1 LGRKRVYQELFGV
14 RATVKIESLGGFD
27 ILMENRPGFAG
38 KDLKMKKYG
47 IFVGLICVFG
57 GIITAFGAGA
67 SDELEAKA
75 IEARI
80 REHRMGDLIIKA
92 EPGAEVH
99 VEQLRHE
106 FWFGAALSSGA
117 FSGRMNDEDQRKY
130 EETFLANF
138 NAAVTEN
145 ALKWH
150 DMERRQGEVNYRVVD
165 AILAWTDKHQ
175 IPLRGHNIFWGIP
188 NRVQTWLK
196 AMDDATLR
204 ETLKARA
211 LDIGRRYRGRFAE
224 YDLNN
229 EMIHANYYADRLGP
243 DITKQMADW
252 IKQADPDAKLYFNDY
267 DILTGKRLDDY
278 IEHIRGLLE
287 QGAPMAGIGVQG
299 HLHGENFDPKAL
311 QHALNE
317 LAKIGLPIRI
327 TEFNMPGQRS
337 VFMQQQNLKLT
348 PEQEQTKAKA
358 ITEYYRICFAHPA
371 VEGILMWGF
380 WEGANWIRQ
389 SSLYRRDWTPTPAA
403 EAYRDLVFKEWWT
416 DSKVKA
422 DANGQCR
429 VRAFYGKYAVT
440 SGDQTKEVLLSK
452 EKGQVTVSFE

>member
-1 LGRKRVYQELFGV
+1 MYILLGQLITPTLKPEAIGV
-14 RATVKIESLGGFD
+14 RIKQ
-27 ILMENRPGFAG
+27 
-38 KDLKMKKYG
+38 
-47 IFVGLICVFG
+47 
-57 GIITAFGAGA
+57 
-67 SDELEAKA
+67 
-75 IEARI
+75 
-80 REHRMGDLIIKA
+80 HRMGELLVKA

-99 VEQLRHE
+99 VKQLRHE

-117 FSGRMNDEDQRKY
+117 FSGRMRAEDQRKY

-150 DMERRQGEVNYRVVD
+150 DMERKQGRVNYKIVD
-165 AILAWTDKHQ
+165 AILSWTDRHE

-188 NRVQTWLK
+188 NRVQSWLK
-196 AMDDATLR
+196 EMDDTPLH

-211 LDIGRRYRGRFAE
+211 LDIGHRYRGRFAE

-229 EMIHANYYADRLGP
+229 EMIHANYYTDRLGP
-243 DITKQMADW
+243 AITKQMADW
-252 IKQADPDAKLYFNDY
+252 VKQADPNAQLFFNDY

-278 IEHIRGLLE
+278 IKHIRGLLE
-287 QGAPMAGIGVQG
+287 QGAPMTGIGVQG

-317 LAKIGLPIRI
+317 LAKINLPIRI

-337 VFMQQQNLKLT
+337 VFMRQRNLKLT
-348 PEQEQTKAKA
+348 SEQEQTKARNL
-358 ITEYYRICFAHPA
+358 TDYYRICFAHPA

-389 SSLYRRDWTPTPAA
+389 SSMYRRDWTPTPAA
-403 EAYRDLVFKEWWT
+403 KAYRNLVFKEWWT

-422 DANGQCR
+422 DTNGQCR
-429 VRAFYGKYAVT
+429 IRAFYGKYTVT
-440 SGDQTKEVLLSK
+440 CEAQTKEVLLSK
-452 EKGQVTVSFE
+452 EKGQATVSFE

>member
-1 LGRKRVYQELFGV
+1 MKQHM
-14 RATVKIESLGGFD
+14 
-27 ILMENRPGFAG
+27 IL
-38 KDLKMKKYG
+38 L
-47 IFVGLICVFG
+47 V
-57 GIITAFGAGA
+57 TACFFSSIVPSFSADV
-67 SDELEAKA
+67 SKEIKLDA
-75 IEARI
+75 INTRI
-80 REHRMGDLIIKA
+80 RQHRMGELLIKA

-99 VEQLRHE
+99 VRQLRHE

-117 FSGRMNDEDQRKY
+117 FSGRMRAEDQLKY

-150 DMERRQGEVNYRVVD
+150 DMERQSGKVNYAIVD
-165 AILAWTDKHQ
+165 AILVWTDRHE

-188 NRVQTWLK
+188 NRVQPWLK
-196 AMDDATLR
+196 EMDDATLR

-211 LDIGRRYRGRFAE
+211 LDIGSRYRGRFVE

-229 EMIHANYYADRLGP
+229 EMIHANYYADRLGSA
-243 DITKQMADW
+243 ITKQMADW
-252 IKQADPDAKLYFNDY
+252 INQADPDAQLFFNDY

-278 IEHIRGLLE
+278 IKHIRGLLAE
-287 QGAPMAGIGVQG
+287 GTPMAGIGVQG
-299 HLHGENFDPKAL
+299 HLHGENFDPNAL

-317 LAKIGLPIRI
+317 LAKISLPIRI

-337 VFMQQQNLKLT
+337 VFMRQRNLKLT
-348 PEQEQTKAKA
+348 PEQEQTKAKNL
-358 ITEYYRICFAHPA
+358 TEYYRICFAHPA

-403 EAYRDLVFKEWWT
+403 EAYRNLIFKEWWT
-416 DSKVKA
+416 DTKVKA
-422 DANGQCR
+422 DAIGQCR
-429 VRAFYGKYAVT
+429 IRAFYGKHYVT
-440 SGDQTKEVLLSK
+440 CGGQTKEVLLSK
-452 EKGQVTVSFE
+452 EKGDTTVSFK

>member
-1 LGRKRVYQELFGV
+1 MKSYR
-14 RATVKIESLGGFD
+14 
-27 ILMENRPGFAG
+27 ILIILAYF
-38 KDLKMKKYG
+38 
-47 IFVGLICVFG
+47 FG
-57 GIITAFGAGA
+57 GIGAAFSANV
-67 SDELEAKA
+67 SDELKPDA
-75 IEARI
+75 IEVRI
-80 REHRMGDLIIKA
+80 RQYRMGDFIIKA
-92 EPGAEVH
+92 KPGAEVH

-117 FSGRMNDEDQRKY
+117 FTGRMRAEDQRKY

-150 DMERRQGEVNYRVVD
+150 SMERRQGQINYDTVD
-165 AILAWTDKHQ
+165 AILAWTDKHE
-175 IPLRGHNIFWGIP
+175 IPLRGHNIFWGVP
-188 NRVQTWLK
+188 NYVQPWLK

-211 LDIGRRYRGRFAE
+211 LDIGKRYRGRFAE

-229 EMIHANYYADRLGP
+229 EMLHANYYADRLGP

-252 IKQADPDAKLYFNDY
+252 VKQADPGARLFVNDY
-267 DILTGKRLDDY
+267 DILTGNRLDDY
-278 IEHIRGLLE
+278 IKHIRGLLE
-287 QGAPMAGIGVQG
+287 QGVPLAGIGVQG
-299 HLHGENFDPKAL
+299 HLHGETFDPKAV
-311 QHALNE
+311 QHALDE

-337 VFMQQQNLKLT
+337 AFMKQRNLELT
-348 PEQEQTKAKA
+348 PEQEQTKAKNLA
-358 ITEYYRICFAHPA
+358 EYYRICFAHPV

-403 EAYRDLVFKEWWT
+403 EAYRNLVFKEWWT
-416 DSKVKA
+416 DSKIKA
-422 DANGQCR
+422 DADGQCR
-429 VRAFYGKYAVT
+429 IRAFYGKYNVT
-440 SGDQTKEVLLSK
+440 CDNQTKQVMLSK
-452 EKGQVTVSFE
+452 EKGQATVSFE

>member
-1 LGRKRVYQELFGV
+1 LFGLLFT
-14 RATVKIESLGGFD
+14 A
-27 ILMENRPGFAG
+27 
-38 KDLKMKKYG
+38 YG
-47 IFVGLICVFG
+47 ADV
-57 GIITAFGAGA
+57 
-67 SDELEAKA
+67 SEELTPEA

-80 REHRMGDLIIKA
+80 REHRMGELLVKA
-92 EPGAEVH
+92 RPGAEVH

-117 FSGRMNDEDQRKY
+117 FSGWMNPEDQRKY
-130 EETFLANF
+130 EEMFLANF

-150 DMERRQGEVNYRVVD
+150 DMESRRGQVNYRVVD
-165 AILAWTDKHQ
+165 AVLAWTDKHE
-175 IPLRGHNIFWGIP
+175 IPLRGHCIFWGIP
-188 NRVQTWLK
+188 GRVQSWLK
-196 AMDDATLR
+196 ELSDDELRDVLKNRAT
-204 ETLKARA
+204 T
-211 LDIGRRYRGRFAE
+211 IGQRYRGRFAE

-229 EMIHANYYADRLGP
+229 EMIHANYYAERLGP
-243 DITKQMADW
+243 AITKQMADW
-252 IKQADPDAKLYFNDY
+252 IKQADPNARLFVNDY
-267 DILTGKRLDDY
+267 DILTGNRLDDY
-278 IEHIRGLLE
+278 VKHVCGLLE
-287 QGAPMAGIGVQG
+287 KGVPLAGIGAQG
-299 HLHGENFDPKAL
+299 HLHGETFDPKAL

-337 VFMQQQNLKLT
+337 VFMKERNLKLT
-348 PEQEQTKAKA
+348 PEQEQARAKA
-358 ITEYYRICFAHPA
+358 ITDYYRICFAHPA

-403 EAYRDLVFKEWWT
+403 EAYRNLIFKEWWT

-429 VRAFYGKYAVT
+429 IRAFYGKYAVT
-440 SGDQTKEVLLSK
+440 CGDQTKQVLLSK
-452 EKGQVTVSFE
+452 ENGQAFVSFE

>member
-1 LGRKRVYQELFGV
+1 
-14 RATVKIESLGGFD
+14 
-27 ILMENRPGFAG
+27 
-38 KDLKMKKYG
+38 MKKCG
-47 IFVGLICVFG
+47 IFVGLVCVFS
-57 GIITAFGAGA
+57 GIGAVFGAGA
-67 SDELEAKA
+67 SGELGAEA

-80 REHRMGDLIIKA
+80 REHRMGEFLIKA

-99 VEQLRHE
+99 IKQLRHE

-117 FSGRMNDEDQRKY
+117 FSGRMSAENQRKY

-150 DMERRQGEVNYRVVD
+150 DMERRRGQVNYSTVD
-165 AILAWTDKHQ
+165 AILAWTDRHE

-188 NRVQTWLK
+188 NRVQGWLK
-196 AMDDATLR
+196 AMDDETLH

-243 DITKQMADW
+243 AITKQMADW
-252 IKQADPDAKLYFNDY
+252 VKQADPGARLFFNDY
-267 DILTGKRLDDY
+267 DILTGNRLDDY
-278 IEHIRGLLE
+278 IKHIRGLLE

-299 HLHGENFDPKAL
+299 HLHGENFNPKAL
-311 QHALNE
+311 QNALNE
-317 LAKIGLPIRI
+317 LAKIGLPICI

-337 VFMQQQNLKLT
+337 VFMKERKLKLT
-348 PEQEQTKAKA
+348 PAQEQAKAKNL
-358 ITEYYRICFAHPA
+358 TDYYRSCFAHPA
-371 VEGILMWGF
+371 VDGILMWGF

-403 EAYRDLVFKEWWT
+403 KAYRGLVFEEWWT
-416 DSKVKA
+416 DSNVKT

-429 VRAFYGKYAVT
+429 IRAFYGKYVVT
-440 SGDQTKEVLLSK
+440 CGDQTKEVLLGK
-452 EKGQVTVSFE
+452 EKGRATVSFVRN

>member
-1 LGRKRVYQELFGV
+1 MKRFTILLVTAYLFG
-14 RATVKIESLGGFD
+14 
-27 ILMENRPGFAG
+27 
-38 KDLKMKKYG
+38 
-47 IFVGLICVFG
+47 
-57 GIITAFGAGA
+57 ITFTAIGAGA
-67 SDELEAKA
+67 SGELGAGA

-80 REHRMGDLIIKA
+80 LEHRMGELLVKA
-92 EPGAEVH
+92 GPGAEVH
-99 VEQLRHE
+99 VKQLRHE

-117 FSGRMNDEDQRKY
+117 FGGRMNAEDRRKY

-150 DMERRQGEVNYRVVD
+150 DMERKQGRVNYSTVD
-165 AILAWTDKHQ
+165 AILAWTDRND

-188 NRVQTWLK
+188 NRVQPWQK
-196 AMDDATLR
+196 EMDDATLH

-229 EMIHANYYADRLGP
+229 EMIHANYYEDRLGP
-243 DITKQMADW
+243 GITKQMADW
-252 IKQADPDAKLYFNDY
+252 IKQADPGATLYFNDY

-278 IEHIRGLLE
+278 IKHIRGLLE

-299 HLHGENFDPKAL
+299 HLHGETFDPAAL
-311 QHALNE
+311 QNALNE

-337 VFMQQQNLKLT
+337 AFMRQRNLKLT
-348 PEQEQTKAKA
+348 PAQEQAKA
-358 ITEYYRICFAHPA
+358 ENLTEYYRICFAHPA

-403 EAYRDLVFKEWWT
+403 EAYRNLVFKEWWT
-416 DSKVKA
+416 DTRVKA
-422 DANGQCR
+422 DAKGQCR
-429 VRAFYGKYAVT
+429 IRAFYGKYTVT
-440 SGDQTKEVLLSK
+440 CGDQTKEVLLSK
-452 EKGQVTVSFE
+452 EKGQATVSFE

>member
-1 LGRKRVYQELFGV
+1 LACIFGWV
-14 RATVKIESLGGFD
+14 VA
-27 ILMENRPGFAG
+27 
-38 KDLKMKKYG
+38 
-47 IFVGLICVFG
+47 
-57 GIITAFGAGA
+57 AFGAGV
-67 SDELEAKA
+67 SDELRAEAIK
-75 IEARI
+75 ARI
-80 REHRMGDLIIKA
+80 REHRMGELLVKA
-92 EPGAEVH
+92 RPGAEVH

-106 FWFGAALSSGA
+106 FWFGAALSSRA
-117 FSGRMNDEDQRKY
+117 FGGRMNAEDQRKY
-130 EETFLANF
+130 KQTFLANF

-150 DMERRQGEVNYRVVD
+150 SMEYRRGQVNYGTVD
-165 AILAWTDKHQ
+165 AILAWTDRHE

-188 NRVQTWLK
+188 NRVQPWQK
-196 AMDDATLR
+196 EMDDATLH

-211 LDIGRRYRGRFAE
+211 LDIGRRYRGRFVE

-229 EMIHANYYADRLGP
+229 EMIHANYYEERFGP
-243 DITKQMADW
+243 GITKQMADW
-252 IKQADPDAKLYFNDY
+252 VKQADPGATLYFNDY

-299 HLHGENFDPKAL
+299 HLHGENFDPAAL

-327 TEFNMPGQRS
+327 SEFNMPGQRS
-337 VFMQQQNLKLT
+337 VFRDKRDLKLT
-348 PEQEQTKAKA
+348 PAQEQAKAKNL
-358 ITEYYRICFAHPA
+358 TEYYRICFAHPA

-389 SSLYRRDWTPTPAA
+389 SSLYRRDFTPTPAA
-403 EAYRDLVFKEWWT
+403 EAYRNLVFKQWWT

-422 DANGQCR
+422 DAGGQCR
-429 VRAFYGKYAVT
+429 IPAFYGKYAVT
-440 SGDQTKEVLLSK
+440 CVDQTKEVLLSK
-452 EKGQVTVSFE
+452 NKGQAIVSFE